1 LPFKVTVAEREAA
14 MHEILVKYDEPIP
27 RSDGVEYFAQAIT
40 RRRDD
45 GLWEGCLEFTPVNAG
60 EVVRS
65 GRETTQPNRDAVM
78 YWAQGLTRVYLMGA
92 LERALMP
99 TPAIHRDREAFGL

>member
-1 LPFKVTVAEREAA
+1 
-14 MHEILVKYDEPIP
+14 MSEILVKFDEPIP
-27 RSDGVEYFAQAIT
+27 RADGRLYIVQAMT

-45 GLWEGCLEFTPVNAG
+45 NLWEGWLVFTPANDASG
-60 EVVRS
+60 ALSS

-92 LERALMP
+92 LERSLVP
-99 TPAIHRDREAFGL
+99 TPFTAREREAFPS